1 MNVTLDATI
10 PIKWKKNT
18 FREHFNQR
26 TDTEHGIMVKFL
38 KNIYHMISKRAMY
51 KPVLSFSTVVA
62 FQESEL
68 GKPKSSLKLENMR
81 EKWSHKHLLQQS
93 R

>member
-1 MNVTLDATI
+1 MPQFQSNERKILSESI
-10 PIKWKKNT
+10 LI
-18 FREHFNQR
+18 R
-26 TDTEHGIMVKFL
+26 TDTEDGIMVKFL

-81 EKWSHKHLLQQS
+81 EKWSHKYLLQQS

>member
-1 MNVTLDATI
+1 MPQFQSNERKILSESI
-10 PIKWKKNT
+10 LI
-18 FREHFNQR
+18 R
-26 TDTEHGIMVKFL
+26 TDTEDGIMVKFL

>member
-1 MNVTLDATI
+1 MPQFQLNERKILSESI
-10 PIKWKKNT
+10 LI
-18 FREHFNQR
+18 R
-26 TDTEHGIMVKFL
+26 TDTEDGIMVKFL

-62 FQESEL
+62 FQESDL

>member
-1 MNVTLDATI
+1 MPQFQSNERKILSESI
-10 PIKWKKNT
+10 LI
-18 FREHFNQR
+18 R
-26 TDTEHGIMVKFL
+26 TDTEDGIMVKFL

-68 GKPKSSLKLENMR
+68 GKPKSSLKLEIMR

>member
-1 MNVTLDATI
+1 MPQFQSNERKILSESILIRA
-10 PIKWKKNT
+10 
-18 FREHFNQR
+18 
-26 TDTEHGIMVKFL
+26 DTEDGIMVKFL

-68 GKPKSSLKLENMR
+68 GKPGSSLKLENMR

>member
-1 MNVTLDATI
+1 MPQFQSNERKILSESI
-10 PIKWKKNT
+10 LI
-18 FREHFNQR
+18 R
-26 TDTEHGIMVKFL
+26 TGTEDGIMVKFL

>member
-1 MNVTLDATI
+1 MPQFQSNERKILSESI
-10 PIKWKKNT
+10 LI
-18 FREHFNQR
+18 R
-26 TDTEHGIMVKFL
+26 TDTEDGIMVKFL

-68 GKPKSSLKLENMR
+68 GKPESSLKLENMR